1 MLDLYLMCMDLK
13 NSNSVLRQKSNNII
27 LDIYKILNNPT
38 DKTVKIVEGW
48 KKEFK
53 YVYGDVEANLSSN
66 NKLDV
71 EEILSRYGITPEVQN
86 TAEQAQMLFYAIQ
99 TYFSLLIK
107 TMMKEVLS
115 KEGSETSAEDIIR

>member
-71 EEILSRYGITPEVQN
+71 EEILSRYGTQQSRHRCCSTQFKLISVC
-86 TAEQAQMLFYAIQ
+86 
-99 TYFSLLIK
+99 LL
-107 TMMKEVLS
+107 
-115 KEGSETSAEDIIR
+115 RQ